1 MLGLGLGK
9 FGKGVKSGIA
19 KLLSSLKRRAE
30 YFENKKDSKSQIK
43 VLKDYEL
50 LDKASILLTPTATS
64 DARVH
69 CVKPSLPDY
78 GKTLIPN
85 SGNADSWTINNSSGT
100 IVNENGYLKL
110 TDTSGAYAYAYIPIT
125 VETGKDYI
133 ITYNLVGSG
142 TSSSNY
148 VRIGNSIN
156 TTSYYNEDNFTDTGK
171 RTIRISPSETTIY
184 ITLISGMGIGK
195 YAYWNDITVQ
205 ATADFDFDRAS
216 SATRINSDGLVQD
229 MQSITDPELVLNG
242 DFEEL
247 GDNLVANGT
256 FDLGDEE
263 VTNGD
268 FSNGSANW
276 STPTGWEIIDGKL
289 KGTNVNA
296 VSATQGSH
304 TFLNKSFKV
313 VYTVSD
319 YARGDVRIYLGG
331 TQQTPNRSANGTY
344 TEYIT
349 ITTANTTLYIQGIN
363 NFTGSIES
371 ISVKEVPHWSLQEG
385 WSIENGF
392 AVQDGT
398 NASYSSIQQNSVTTS
413 TKTYKVSIDIDE
425 VSGPVELKGA
435 GVYTRL
441 DTLGVG
447 SHVIYITADASYIRV
462 LAFPGS
468 KIKFKDFFAQQVNVD
483 SDGNDIWSVTNS
495 DAYNYVEF
503 TEGFA
508 RLKFLNTT
516 PITMLNSTLTLE
528 QDKTYELVVDVY
540 DVTSGSIKID
550 AAGLSELFNEEGVT
564 TRYLKPT
571 GNTTLSFY
579 RATADVDITLASV
592 SVKEVTFS
600 DDVDLA
606 RINYDSNGEN
616 GHILLEPTS
625 TNLIP
630 YSEDF
635 TDSSW
640 DLDFSAPY
648 ITRTPN
654 AATSPSGKNNATKLI
669 GNNTS
674 RDPNNSYVGV
684 FTSASAP
691 YTSSIFAK
699 KGEYDYLVLG
709 IGSYGGGYYAIFNLS
724 NGTVSTSPTASG
736 TTASIE
742 DYGNGW
748 HRCAITTTNTSGGE
762 LLFISPSV
770 DGTLTTD
777 YTSTTNG
784 VYVWGAQLE
793 ALSYA
798 TSYIPTLTGSTVTRA
813 TETLTGSGNSTLI
826 NSTEGVLYAEIADIT
841 NDNLSDNNIISISK
855 STDEDFRVH
864 IALKTNGTIQG
875 FIREGA
881 ANTKLDVSSTTVLPS
896 TSFFKVA
903 VLFESG
909 NNKLYV
915 NGLQIGSTDTSTF
928 SNLQLNS
935 LQFNR
940 GDDDKIFYGKCKALA
955 VFNEALSDD
964 ELELLT
970 GVTNYGSFGEL
981 ASANGYTII

>member
-1 MLGLGLGK
+1 MIGLSTTIFKSAGKKLVNLFGSLASRSTYVENVTDSLSEKNHIDDLG
-9 FGKGVKSGIA
+9 V
-19 KLLSSLKRRAE
+19 
-30 YFENKKDSKSQIK
+30 
-43 VLKDYEL
+43 
-50 LDKASILLTPTATS
+50 LDKATILLTPTATS

-69 CVKPSLPDY
+69 SVKTYTGDELVTNETSKSVNTGGVYTDILTDINA
-78 GKTLIPN
+78 TLGQKLQVTYTLTGIEGDIQIWSYINYTAIYSPIH
-85 SGNADSWTINNSSGT
+85 STDGTYTATIDITGNNSSLDLRFYSPSGRTGT
-100 IVNENGYLKL
+100 ISNVSVV
-110 TDTSGAYAYAYIPIT
+110 D
-125 VETGKDYI
+125 V
-133 ITYNLVGSG
+133 
-142 TSSSNY
+142 SS
-148 VRIGNSIN
+148 
-156 TTSYYNEDNFTDTGK
+156 
-171 RTIRISPSETTIY
+171 
-184 ITLISGMGIGK
+184 
-195 YAYWNDITVQ
+195 
-205 ATADFDFDRAS
+205 DFDFDRAS

-371 ISVKEVPHWSLQEG
+371 ISVKEVPYWTLG
-385 WSIENGF
+385 TNTTIENGK
-392 AVQDGT
+392 AILNVTSGGLQYIT
-398 NASYSSIQQNSVTTS
+398 NVGLDILN
-413 TKTYKVSIDIDE
+413 TKTYKITFTANRTSGTGDLELGYSNGNRVTGTPIISTNGTQTIYFKPTYNTPNLGFKSYTTSGNYTWEINNVS
-425 VSGPVELKGA
+425 V
-435 GVYTRL
+435 
-441 DTLGVG
+441 
-447 SHVIYITADASYIRV
+447 
-462 LAFPGS
+462 
-468 KIKFKDFFAQQVNVD
+468 QQVDPN
-483 SDGNDIWSVTNS
+483 NRWSVTDS
-495 DAYNYVEF
+495 DEYNYVEF

-508 RLKFLNTT
+508 RLKFLNTS

-826 NSTEGVLYAEIADIT
+826 NSTEGVLYAEIARSTVHNDYELLSISPTNNSDGTHYASLGYDNTDKKLWIRAKIGNTVAIASIGQVDIVLNQFYKIAIKYKSGENAIFVDGQKLIGTDIT
-841 NDNLSDNNIISISK
+841 DGS
-855 STDEDFRVH
+855 E
-864 IALKTNGTIQG
+864 
-875 FIREGA
+875 
-881 ANTKLDVSSTTVLPS
+881 TTTFTATPS
-896 TSFFKVA
+896 TISDLEFRHWDA
-903 VLFESG
+903 
-909 NNKLYV
+909 NN
-915 NGLQIGSTDTSTF
+915 S
-928 SNLQLNS
+928 
-935 LQFNR
+935 
-940 GDDDKIFYGKCKALA
+940 FYGKCKALA